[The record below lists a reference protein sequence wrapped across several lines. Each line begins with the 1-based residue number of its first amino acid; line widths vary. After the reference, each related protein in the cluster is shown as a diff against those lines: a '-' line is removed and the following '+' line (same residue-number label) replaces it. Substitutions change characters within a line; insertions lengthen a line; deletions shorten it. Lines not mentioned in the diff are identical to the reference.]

1 MTLQSQPYPYPDG
14 ENRQQTMTEQQT
26 NDSAEKSASR
36 TRQPSSASKQQ
47 TTQKRPQRKNTERT
61 ASSQRSASSERASSS
76 ERQSTKQQQQ
86 STKPK
91 LPAKKAVVAAL
102 QQLQQLTTRTPE
114 SVIGIEP
121 NEGGW
126 RVTVEVVESARI
138 PDTADIMAEYVVDIA
153 SDGDLASYK
162 RGARYFRGRTR
173 EE

>member
-1 MTLQSQPYPYPDG
+1 
-14 ENRQQTMTEQQT
+14 
-26 NDSAEKSASR
+26 
-36 TRQPSSASKQQ
+36 
-47 TTQKRPQRKNTERT
+47 QRKNTERT

-102 QQLQQLTTRTPE
+102 QQLQQLTTSTPE

-138 PDTADIMAEYVVDIA
+138 ADTADIMAEYIVDSA
-153 SDGDLASYK
+153 SDGDLARY
-162 RGARYFRGRTR
+162 RHGAA
-173 EE
+173 

>member
-1 MTLQSQPYPYPDG
+1 MTLRRSRPPVLGSRVPQANNY
-14 ENRQQTMTEQQT
+14 TEA
-26 NDSAEKSASR
+26 SAA
-36 TRQPSSASKQQ
+36 Q
-47 TTQKRPQRKNTERT
+47 NTERT

-173 EE
+173 EEDPHSGPCILYIAIPGGRIT